1 MKTTPCTVLPH
12 HTELHNIAVPCKV
25 FYQTIL
31 SKKEGLTDE
40 TLQRV
45 IFLDKEALKN
55 FRTPL
60 KTAVFEGTFK
70 MRFLKPF
77 LILNCLSVQ
86 NKSI

>member
-40 TLQRV
+40 TL
-45 IFLDKEALKN
+45 
-55 FRTPL
+55 
-60 KTAVFEGTFK
+60 
-70 MRFLKPF
+70 
-77 LILNCLSVQ
+77 
-86 NKSI
+86 